1 MGPEDLKQI
10 TSNLTQPQNDAL
22 LVGFESSDD
31 AGALALDSLLS
42 SMQDTPQSKELPNG
56 LVLLSTVDFITP
68 IVDDPYIYGQIAAAN
83 SLSDIF
89 AMGGVAINALNL
101 FMWDSA
107 NVDVN
112 AAREILRGGLDKI
125 TESGALLLGG
135 HTTSDNEQ
143 KYGLCVNGLVQKNE
157 LWRNNGVEVGDML
170 VLCKPIG
177 TGILSTAIKGGLPFN
192 QNEVVQSMS
201 MLNLRASL
209 EAKKYHIHAC
219 TDITGFGLIGH
230 TLEMCGDKTLLLYT
244 QDIPLF
250 DRVMEFAGEGI
261 IPGGTHRNKSAFSK
275 RVTVQCDIDDDI
287 IFYDVQTSGG
297 LLFSVSPDKAKS
309 LVYDLRMAGYERA
322 DIIGEVLNFR
332 ESSIILG

>member
-1 MGPEDLKQI
+1 MGPEDLRQI
-10 TSNLTQPQNDAL
+10 TSSLTQPRNDAL

-31 AGALALDSLLS
+31 AGALALDCLLDS
-42 SMQDTPQSKELPNG
+42 QQGMPQSRELPNG

-68 IVDDPYIYGQIAAAN
+68 IVDDPYLYGQIAAAN

-89 AMGGVAINALNL
+89 AMGGRAINALNL
-101 FMWDSA
+101 FMWDST
-107 NVDVN
+107 NVDTN
-112 AAREILRGGLDKI
+112 AAKEILRGGLDKI
-125 TESGALLLGG
+125 TESGAFLLGG

-143 KYGLCVNGLVQKNE
+143 KYGLCVNGLVQKNA
-157 LWRNNGVEVGDML
+157 LWRNNSVQVGDLL

-177 TGILSTAIKGGLPFN
+177 TGILSTAIKGGLSFN
-192 QNEVVQSMS
+192 QREVVQSMTT
-201 MLNLRASL
+201 LNLRASL
-209 EAKKYHIHAC
+209 EAKKYQIHAC

-250 DRVMEFAGEGI
+250 DGVAGFVSDGI
-261 IPGGTHRNKSAFSK
+261 IPGGTHNNKSAFSK
-275 RVTVQCDIDDDI
+275 RVSVQCGIDDDI

-297 LLFSVSPDKAKS
+297 LVFSLPASEAKS
-309 LVYDLRMAGYERA
+309 LVYDLRLAGYERA